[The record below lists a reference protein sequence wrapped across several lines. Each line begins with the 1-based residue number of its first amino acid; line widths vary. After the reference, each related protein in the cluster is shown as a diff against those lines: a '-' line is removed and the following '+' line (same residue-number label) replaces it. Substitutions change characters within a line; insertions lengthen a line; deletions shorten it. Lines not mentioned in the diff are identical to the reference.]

1 MVSGCTII
9 VLATVS
15 KGFSKTDHAAQ
26 LILLLAEVAVEDFPT
41 ASPTKVEKWGGG
53 GGGGQRG
60 AAATSLFPI
69 PSCQSK
75 ATTLVIS

>member
-1 MVSGCTII
+1 MVSGSTII

-41 ASPTKVEKWGGG
+41 ASPIKILIFILYFIREYQVGVP
-53 GGGGQRG
+53 
-60 AAATSLFPI
+60 A
-69 PSCQSK
+69 
-75 ATTLVIS
+75 